1 MSNITQRAPSIT
13 DVLKSIS
20 DDKSLILF
28 INIAVSNGGTYM
40 PLKEMNLTT
49 KMFRSRVSRLLNAG
63 LIKRNKGKYSITLLG
78 KVVYESQMIICKALG
93 YYWKLRAID
102 AIEMSTAFSGCK
114 VQEQEV
120 MSLVYT
126 LIDNHEIRDIVTDSF
141 NLGQSSPSIISQPQ
155 FSQK

>member
-1 MSNITQRAPSIT
+1 
-13 DVLKSIS
+13 
-20 DDKSLILF
+20 LILF

-93 YYWKLRAID
+93 YYWKLRAIES
-102 AIEMSTAFSGCK
+102 IEMSTAFSGCK